1 MLSTSE
7 SPWKLLRRVE
17 EADTEHASD
26 AIAEAMLQEGKIGNC
41 GKGRGEPLR
50 VLFRLASVVDMAA
63 EIHPSY
69 LVFSSEFGAILVHP
83 LVCMVENRHG
93 LAALVGFGEAR
104 VTLRASSA
112 SPFKP
117 TRQAKR

>member
-26 AIAEAMLQEGKIGNC
+26 AIAEAMLQEGKIGQLWE
-41 GKGRGEPLR
+41 GPLR
-50 VLFRLASVVDMAA
+50 VLFLLASVVDIAA

-69 LVFSSEFGAILVHP
+69 LVFSSKFGAILVHP